1 MGAIAYYFVYAILW
15 SISILP
21 FPILYFLSD
30 CIYFLLYKE
39 IGYRKKTVRYNLK
52 ITLPHLSDEERLK
65 IEQNFYHHLCDM
77 FLEMAK
83 TLTISE
89 DEMKRRYKFTNIEV
103 VKEFEKKNKSIIL
116 MTPHYASWEWVII
129 LGKFID
135 YKGFGIYK
143 KLSNPRFD
151 KLVRDMRS
159 KFDAELISTKETVKK
174 IKENQ
179 SINIHGIYL
188 FLSDQTPN
196 LRKGLQWEYF
206 LGHEVPVHM
215 GAENLARELDMNVL
229 YLKVSKVKRG
239 FYEAKFIPITDCV
252 LEEKEFEITK
262 RFLKLSEEQILEKPD
277 YYFWTHK
284 RWKHMGR
291 KNEVE

>member
-15 SISILP
+15 CISILP

-30 CIYFLLYKE
+30 CIYFLLYKV

-52 ITLPHLSDEERLK
+52 LTLPNLSDEERLK
-65 IEQNFYHHLCDM
+65 IEQNFYHQLCDM

-89 DEMKRRYKFTNIEV
+89 DEMKKRYRFTNLEV

-135 YKGFGIYK
+135 FKGFGIYK

-159 KFDAELISTKETVKK
+159 KFDAELISTKDTVKI

-179 SINIHGIYL
+179 SKNLHGIYL
-188 FLSDQTPN
+188 FLSDQTPS
-196 LRKGLQWEYF
+196 LRKGLHWEYF

-239 FYEAKFIPITDCV
+239 FYEAKFIPISDCV
-252 LEEKEFEITK
+252 LEEKKYDITK

-284 RWKHMGR
+284 RWKHIGK
-291 KNEVE
+291 KNQIE

>member
-1 MGAIAYYFVYAILW
+1 
-15 SISILP
+15 
-21 FPILYFLSD
+21 
-30 CIYFLLYKE
+30 
-39 IGYRKKTVRYNLK
+39 
-52 ITLPHLSDEERLK
+52 
-65 IEQNFYHHLCDM
+65 
-77 FLEMAK
+77 
-83 TLTISE
+83 
-89 DEMKRRYKFTNIEV
+89 
-103 VKEFEKKNKSIIL
+103 

>member
-30 CIYFLLYKE
+30 CIYFLLYKV

-89 DEMKRRYKFTNIEV
+89 DEMKKRYRFTNLEF

-159 KFDAELISTKETVKK
+159 KFNAELISTKNTVKT

-179 SINIHGIYL
+179 RKNLHGIYV

-196 LRKGLQWEYF
+196 LRKGLHWEYF

-291 KNEVE
+291 KNEFE

>member
-30 CIYFLLYKE
+30 CIYFLLYKV

-89 DEMKRRYKFTNIEV
+89 DEMKKRYRFTNLEV

-151 KLVRDMRS
+151 KLVRDMHS

-215 GAENLARELDMNVL
+215 GAENLARELDMNLL

>member
-30 CIYFLLYKE
+30 CIYFLLYKV

-89 DEMKRRYKFTNIEV
+89 DEMKKRYRFTNLEV

-215 GAENLARELDMNVL
+215 GAENLARELDMNLL

>member
-1 MGAIAYYFVYAILW
+1 MGAIAYYFVYSFLW
-15 SISILP
+15 CISILP

-30 CIYFLLYKE
+30 CVYFLLYRV
-39 IGYRKKTVRYNLK
+39 IGYRVKTVRHNLK
-52 ITLPHLSDEERLK
+52 ITLPHLSDKERLK
-65 IEQNFYHHLCDM
+65 IEKNFYHQLCDM

-89 DEMKRRYKFTNIEV
+89 EEMKKRYVFTNIEI

-135 YKGFGIYK
+135 FKGFGIYK

-159 KFDAELISTKETVKK
+159 KFDAELISTKDTVKT

-179 SINIHGIYL
+179 NKNLHGIYL
-188 FLSDQTPN
+188 FLSDQTPS
-196 LRKGLQWEYF
+196 LRKGLHWEYF

-239 FYEAKFIPITDCV
+239 FYEAKFIPITDNISD
-252 LEEKEFEITK
+252 EKEYEITK
-262 RFLKLSEEQILEKPD
+262 RFLKLSEQQILEKPD

-284 RWKHMGR
+284 RWKHIG
-291 KNEVE
+291 KKE

>member
-1 MGAIAYYFVYAILW
+1 MGAIVYYLVYAILW
-15 SISILP
+15 CISILP

-30 CIYFLLYKE
+30 CVYFFLYKI
-39 IGYRKKTVRYNLK
+39 IGYRRKTVRQNLK
-52 ITLPHLSDEERLK
+52 ITLPHLSDKERLK
-65 IEQNFYHHLCDM
+65 IEKNFYHQLCDM

-89 DEMKRRYKFTNIEV
+89 DEMKKRYQFKNIEL

-129 LGKFID
+129 LGKYID
-135 YKGFGIYK
+135 FKGFGIYK

-159 KFDAELISTKETVKK
+159 KFDAELISTKDTVKK
-174 IKENQ
+174 IKHNQ
-179 SINIHGIYL
+179 SIDLHGIYL
-188 FLSDQTPN
+188 FLSDQTPS
-196 LRKGLQWEYF
+196 LRKGLHWEYF

-215 GAENLARELDMNVL
+215 GAENLARDLDMNVL

-239 FYEAKFIPITDCV
+239 FYEAEFIPISDCV
-252 LEEKEFEITK
+252 LQEEKYAITK
-262 RFLKLSEEQILEKPD
+262 RFLKLSEQQILEKPD

-284 RWKHMGR
+284 RWKHIGK
-291 KNEVE
+291 KNEV

>member
-30 CIYFLLYKE
+30 CLYFILYR
-39 IGYRKKTVRYNLK
+39 IIRYRVKTVRNNLK
-52 ITLPHLSDEERLK
+52 ITLPQLTDKERLK
-65 IEQNFYHHLCDM
+65 IEQNFYHQLCDM

-89 DEMKRRYKFTNIEV
+89 EEMKKRYKFTNIEV

-129 LGKFID
+129 LGRFID
-135 YKGFGIYK
+135 FKGFGIYK
-143 KLSNPRFD
+143 KLSNARFD

-159 KFDAELISTKETVKK
+159 KFDAELISTKETVKT
-174 IKENQ
+174 IKKNQ
-179 SINIHGIYL
+179 SNNLHGIYL
-188 FLSDQTPN
+188 FLSDQTPS
-196 LRKGLQWEYF
+196 LRKGLHWEYF

-239 FYEAKFIPITDCV
+239 FYEAKFIPITDRV

-284 RWKHMGR
+284 RWKHIGK
-291 KNEVE
+291 KNEV

>member
-30 CIYFLLYKE
+30 CIYFLLYKV

-89 DEMKRRYKFTNIEV
+89 DEMKKRYRFTNLEV

>member
-30 CIYFLLYKE
+30 CIYFLLYKV

-89 DEMKRRYKFTNIEV
+89 DEMKKRYRFTNLEV

-135 YKGFGIYK
+135 FKGFGIYK

-252 LEEKEFEITK
+252 LEEKDFEITK